1 MVERS
6 DLILFGHRLIILMN
20 PEIVNLY
27 IERLLQEVDQLT
39 KNKMLIETQ
48 MKYTQM
54 QNAELQASLEKLK
67 LEAEKQAKRSS
78 KKEVNTSDTF

>member
-1 MVERS
+1 
-6 DLILFGHRLIILMN
+6 MN

-27 IERLLQEVDQLT
+27 IERLLQEIDQLT

-67 LEAEKQAKRSS
+67 LEAEKQAKRSN

>member
-1 MVERS
+1 
-6 DLILFGHRLIILMN
+6 MN

-27 IERLLQEVDQLT
+27 IERLLQEIDQLT

-54 QNAELQASLEKLK
+54 QNAKLQASLERLK

>member
-1 MVERS
+1 
-6 DLILFGHRLIILMN
+6 MN